1 MVESLINFVKNLVFP
16 LLKIDSVSPTIPYGH
31 EKDKY
36 LRILRADISY
46 WKFQLFCWCAYSL
59 SWVIA
64 LLIHIVMFL
73 LSASAF
79 AWLAIP
85 ITVIILSKI
94 IILLVVTRID
104 YELRWYIITDTSITV
119 RQGAWTVREIT
130 VSYQNIQNVSV
141 SQGPLERFFGF
152 ANLQIDTAGS
162 GGKHPKGANPNKAVL
177 RGITNA
183 QQVRDVILN
192 NLRLFRNSGLG
203 DPDDNTSRETP
214 AANTSR
220 VTLLREIANET
231 QQLRKAVSR

>member
-1 MVESLINFVKNLVFP
+1 MAESLINFIKNLVFP
-16 LLKIDSVSPTIPYGH
+16 LLKIDSVSPTIPHGH
-31 EKDKY
+31 EKDKF
-36 LRILRADISY
+36 LRILRADSSY
-46 WKFQLFCWCAYSL
+46 WKFLLFCWCSYSL
-59 SWVIA
+59 LWIIA

-85 ITVIILSKI
+85 ITLIILGKI

-183 QQVRDVILN
+183 QQIRDIILD

-203 DPDDNTSRETP
+203 DPDDTISKEIS
-214 AANTSR
+214 AANSNR
-220 VTLLREIANET
+220 IALLQEIATEA
-231 QQLRKAVSR
+231 QHLRKAAS